1 MQILWLN
8 ASHMKCV
15 QYRVLDTDT
24 HSYKLYNKNI
34 NILLLLL
41 FLLGKLQLTPKTAT
55 WVASLQNRTDHS
67 IFYSTQ
73 VITYYRNLFYCII
86 VSCHWY
92 VPFARS
98 CGPWRQGFCRTQHQT
113 STVHRAVSGHVVGA
127 HWHLLNSTVLARDK
141 GNVPFFMPKWRWECR
156 ECFSSQKEISGAYM
170 KIGSVLTEKSAKSNA

>member
-55 WVASLQNRTDHS
+55 
-67 IFYSTQ
+67 
-73 VITYYRNLFYCII
+73 
-86 VSCHWY
+86 
-92 VPFARS
+92 
-98 CGPWRQGFCRTQHQT
+98 
-113 STVHRAVSGHVVGA
+113 
-127 HWHLLNSTVLARDK
+127 
-141 GNVPFFMPKWRWECR
+141 
-156 ECFSSQKEISGAYM
+156 
-170 KIGSVLTEKSAKSNA
+170 